1 MNPASPADDAASG
14 RPTRLDLAWYFLRL
28 GAGGFGGPVALA
40 NTMHRD
46 LVEQRAWLSEHEY
59 ADGLALATACPG
71 PLAYQLGVYC
81 GYVRG
86 GLPGALLVAI
96 AFALAPFLIVVAI
109 AALYGRF
116 QHAWQLRAV
125 FYGVAPVIV
134 ALILKACWNLGRKTL
149 KRSAPSWLF
158 AAIAAT
164 VTLIFRAELI
174 SLFLGAGLIGCW
186 LFAPPAAAAPP
197 PAASA
202 GPRINA
208 IGALAIGGA
217 FAGAATTAGLF
228 VFFFKTGL
236 MVFGS
241 GLVIAPFLKAYVVD
255 QYHWLSN
262 QQFLDAVA
270 IGMVTPGPV
279 VITATFV
286 GYLVRGLPGAIAAT
300 VGIFA
305 PALLFTALAVPLLER
320 VRGSRR
326 VQGFL
331 HGITTAVVGALFG
344 TGLLIADSAIVD
356 AATAVLATAA
366 FAALLW
372 RPRWPEPLLVGL
384 GLLAGLVLYGRHFG

>member
-1 MNPASPADDAASG
+1 MSPVPPAASAPAR
-14 RPTRLDLAWYFLRL
+14 RPTRLQLAWYFLRL

-46 LVEQRAWLSEHEY
+46 LVERRAWLGEREY

-86 GLPGALLVAI
+86 GLRGAVLVAI
-96 AFALAPFLIVVAI
+96 AFALAPFLIVLAI

-149 KRSAPSWLF
+149 KRNWLSWLF

-174 SLFLGAGLIGCW
+174 GLFLGAGLLGIW
-186 LFAPPAAAAPP
+186 LFAPPEVSPP
-197 PAASA
+197 RPASA
-202 GPRINA
+202 GTRLGSF
-208 IGALAIGGA
+208 GALAVGGA

-236 MVFGS
+236 LVFGS

-262 QQFLDAVA
+262 RQFLDAVA

-286 GYLVRGLPGAIAAT
+286 GYLVGGTAGAVAAT

-305 PALLFTALAVPLLER
+305 PSLLFTAMAVPLLAR

-356 AATAVLATAA
+356 GTTALLAGAA

-372 RPRWPEPLLVGL
+372 RPRWPEPLLVGA
-384 GLLAGLVLYGRHFG
+384 GLLAGLLFYGHPVF

>member
-1 MNPASPADDAASG
+1 MNLTPPADSASPIL
-14 RPTRLDLAWYFLRL
+14 PTRVDLAWYFLRL

-40 NTMHRD
+40 NTMRRD
-46 LVEQRAWLSEHEY
+46 LVDKRAWLSEREY

-86 GLPGALLVAI
+86 GLSGALSVAI
-96 AFALAPFLIVVAI
+96 AFALAPFLIVVVI
-109 AALYGRF
+109 AAQYGRF
-116 QHAWQLRAV
+116 QHAWPLRAA
-125 FYGVAPVIV
+125 FYGIAPVIV

-149 KRSAPSWLF
+149 KRSVVSWLF

-164 VTLIFRAELI
+164 VTLIFRQELI
-174 SLFLGAGLIGCW
+174 SLFLGAGLLGCW
-186 LFAPPAAAAPP
+186 LLAPPAPSTP
-197 PAASA
+197 LPDSSD
-202 GPRINA
+202 GPRLTG
-208 IGALAIGGA
+208 IGVLAIGGA

-236 MVFGS
+236 LVFGS

-262 QQFLDAVA
+262 QQFLDAVT
-270 IGMVTPGPV
+270 IGMITPGPV

-286 GYLVRGLPGAIAAT
+286 GYLVNGLAGATAAT

-305 PALLFTALAVPLLER
+305 PALLFTAMAVPLLRR
-320 VRGSRR
+320 VHGSRR

-344 TGLLIADSAIVD
+344 IGLLIADSAIVD
-356 AATAVLATAA
+356 VATAVLATAA
-366 FAALLW
+366 VAALFW
-372 RPRWPEPLLVGL
+372 RPRWPEPVLVGV
-384 GLLAGLVLYGRHFG
+384 GLLAGLALHGWRLS

>member
-1 MNPASPADDAASG
+1 MSPLPSIDHISSD

-28 GAGGFGGPVALA
+28 GAVGFGGPVVLA

-46 LVEQRAWLSEHEY
+46 LVEKRAWLSEHEY

-86 GLPGALLVAI
+86 GLSGALLVAI
-96 AFALAPFLIVVAI
+96 AFALAPFLIVAAI

-149 KRSAPSWLF
+149 KRNAPSWLF

-186 LFAPPAAAAPP
+186 LFTPPSEM
-197 PAASA
+197 SA
-202 GPRINA
+202 GPRLNA
-208 IGALAIGGA
+208 IGALAIGGT

-262 QQFLDAVA
+262 RQFLDAVA

-300 VGIFA
+300 IGIFA
-305 PALLFTALAVPLLER
+305 PALLFTAMAVPLLQR
-320 VRGSRR
+320 VRDSRR

-344 TGLLIADSAIVD
+344 TGLLIAESAIVD
-356 AATAVLATAA
+356 ATTAVLAAAA
-366 FAALLW
+366 FTVLLW
-372 RPRWPEPLLVGL
+372 RPRWPEPLLVSA
-384 GLLAGLVLYGRHFG
+384 GLLAGLVLYGQHFG